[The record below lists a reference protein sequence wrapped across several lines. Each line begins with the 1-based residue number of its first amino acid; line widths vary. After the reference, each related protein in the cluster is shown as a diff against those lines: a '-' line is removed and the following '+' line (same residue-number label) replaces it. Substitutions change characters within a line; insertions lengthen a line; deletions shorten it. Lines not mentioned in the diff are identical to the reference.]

1 VKKPILIACLAV
13 ALLAGL
19 TDLAAQERGSISGV
33 VKANDGRI
41 LENATVKISGGLLG
55 QGREFT
61 TGPDGRFVF
70 SGLPPG
76 KYAFLVTQAEML
88 DFMAEV
94 IVNIDRQT
102 QVNVQMTPIGKL
114 AEEVTVIA
122 VSPIIDLKSTE
133 IASNW
138 VSEVF
143 EKLPLGR
150 SYSSLLQLA
159 PGVADNRDFAP
170 NAGGN
175 RQDNVYLYDGS
186 NITNPL
192 FGYLSTNFSDLDIQ
206 EVNIKR
212 GGISAEFGRATG
224 MVANA
229 ITKAGSNTLTGTARI
244 VLEPAAFTGKFRD
257 PSIITKYDSYLPAL
271 SLGGPV
277 IKDRLWWYVSGY
289 LPYSK
294 TTGRINNLGEVP
306 DTTSSTNEI
315 FGKVSAAPFPAHL
328 VTLSLRYRDATSK
341 KAGVGV
347 NDHPNT
353 ATDGES
359 SNLIFYGSWVWTI
372 SQSTLLEVRYDHVK
386 EDNKSVPIVGLGYQ
400 PAFDINNLDKMGY
413 FQTATGYILGG
424 ATKSGQYVGA
434 ASEYNTQNFFRDEVK
449 FVLTQYLDFSG
460 QSHLLKAGF
469 SYDDGGE
476 YLERLANGW
485 GSIIVTTYSGKKAF
499 RARYY
504 SKQPEQ
510 DSRGR
515 TYAIFL
521 QDTATIGDRLT
532 LTLGVLANRDE
543 YSAKTAG
550 ERRTFLTFDFA
561 KEIQPRLGFT
571 FILNKGVGD
580 KFYANWGRYNN
591 MDNRSISRAW
601 APIRIYR
608 NDAYFEA
615 ATGVKLADNPQ
626 ASETGKGILP
636 DLKATYTD
644 EFVIGYSRP
653 FLRNWSVEIW
663 GQYRT
668 MKHILEDYP
677 TRNRTTG
684 PSTYVGGNLDGQEVT
699 WLTYPT
705 FTAGKAYRKYKA
717 LTLQIQKQYSDN
729 WSLNAMYTLSRL
741 EGNWDLDYAV
751 GTALFY
757 ASSYLEDAPGLYV
770 DEDNRD
776 GLLSGDRTHIFK
788 LFGTWEFYKNLSLGW
803 YWRLQSGR
811 PWESR
816 GRDYYGNYYKYL
828 EKAGTRHLPTWGNFD
843 LQLAYAIPF
852 GRFRGIVEA
861 RVMNLFDTQTVMSR
875 DVRSD
880 QPTFIAPTS
889 YASPR
894 RFALTFY
901 VNF

>member
-1 VKKPILIACLAV
+1 LKKPILIVCLAV

-33 VKANDGRI
+33 VKANDGRV

-55 QGREFT
+55 AGREFT

-70 SGLPPG
+70 PALPPG
-76 KYAFLVTQAEML
+76 KYTFLVTHAEML
-88 DFMAEV
+88 DFTAEV
-94 IVNIDRQT
+94 IVSIDRQT
-102 QVNVQMTPIGKL
+102 QVNVLMTPIGKL
-114 AEEVTVIA
+114 AEEVTVVA
-122 VSPIIDLKSTE
+122 VSPIIDLRSTE

-138 VSEVF
+138 VTEVF
-143 EKLPLGR
+143 AKLPLGR

-159 PGVADNRDFAP
+159 PGVAENRDFAP

-175 RQDNVYLYDGS
+175 KQDNVYLYDGS

-192 FGYLSTNFSDLDIQ
+192 FGYLSSDFSDLDIQ

-212 GGISAEFGRATG
+212 GGISAEFGRAAG

-229 ITKAGSNTLTGTARI
+229 ITKAGSNTIAGTARL
-244 VLEPAAFTGKFRD
+244 VLSPAAFTFKFRD
-257 PSIITKYDSYLPAL
+257 PNIITKYNSYTPAL
-271 SLGGPV
+271 NLSGPIV
-277 IKDRLWWYVSGY
+277 KDRLWWYLSGY
-289 LPYSK
+289 VPYSK
-294 TTGRINNLGEVP
+294 TTGRVNNLGSVP
-306 DTTSSTNEI
+306 DTTSSTAEI
-315 FGKVSAAPFPAHL
+315 FGKVSAAPLAAHL
-328 VTLSLRYRDATSK
+328 VTLSLRYRDVNSK

-353 ATDGES
+353 ATDYEG

-372 SQSTLLEVRYDHVK
+372 SQTALLEVRYDHVR
-386 EDNKSVPIVGLGYQ
+386 ENNKSVPIVALGYQ
-400 PAFDINNLDKMGY
+400 PAFDVKNLDKMGY

-434 ASEYNTQNFFRDEVK
+434 ASEYNTQDFFRDEVK
-449 FVLTQYLDFSG
+449 LVLTKYLDFSG

-469 SYDDGGE
+469 SFDDGGE
-476 YLERLANGW
+476 KLERLANGW
-485 GSIIVTTYSGKKAF
+485 GSLIVTTYNKKPAF

-504 SKQPEQ
+504 SEQPVQ

-515 TYAIFL
+515 TYALFL

-532 LTLGVLANRDE
+532 LTLGLLANRDE
-543 YSAKTAG
+543 YSSMTDK
-550 ERRTFLTFDFA
+550 RRTFLKFDFG

-571 FILNKGVGD
+571 FVLDKGVGD

-608 NDAYFEA
+608 NDAYFDA
-615 ATGVKLADNPQ
+615 VTGVKLVDTPQ

-644 EFVIGYSRP
+644 EFVVGYSRP
-653 FLRNWSVEIW
+653 FLRNWSVELW

-668 MKHILEDYP
+668 MKHILEDFP
-677 TRNRTTG
+677 TRFRDTS
-684 PSTYVGGNLDGQEVT
+684 PSTYVGGNLDGQDVT

-717 LTLQIQKQYSDN
+717 LTLQVQKQYSDN
-729 WSLNAMYTLSRL
+729 WSLNAMYTWSRL
-741 EGNWDLDYAV
+741 EGNWDLDYAS

-770 DEDNRD
+770 SEPNRD
-776 GLLSGDRTHIFK
+776 GRLSGDRPHVFK
-788 LFGTWEFYKNLSLGW
+788 LFGTWEFYKNLSVGW
-803 YWRLQSGR
+803 YWRVQSGA
-811 PWESR
+811 PWEKR
-816 GRDYYGNYYKYL
+816 GRDYYGNYYRYL
-828 EKAGTRHLPTWGNFD
+828 EKAGTNSLATWGNFD
-843 LQLAYAIPF
+843 LQFAYTIPI

-861 RVMNLFDTQTVMSR
+861 RMMNLLNTQTVMSR
-875 DVRSD
+875 DIRGD
-880 QPTFIAPTS
+880 QPTFLAPMS

-894 RFALTFY
+894 KFALTFY
-901 VNF
+901 FSF

>member
-1 VKKPILIACLAV
+1 MKKPILIACLAV

-19 TDLAAQERGSISGV
+19 TDLAAQERGSIGGV

-76 KYAFLVTQAEML
+76 KYTFLVTHAEML
-88 DFMAEV
+88 DFTAEV
-94 IVNIDRQT
+94 IVSIDRQT
-102 QVNVQMTPIGKL
+102 QVNVPMTPIGKL
-114 AEEVTVIA
+114 AEEVTVVA

-138 VSEVF
+138 VKEVF

-150 SYSSLLQLA
+150 SYASLLQLA

-192 FGYLSTNFSDLDIQ
+192 FGYLSTNFSDMDIQ

-212 GGISAEFGRATG
+212 GGISAEFGRAAG

-229 ITKAGSNTLTGTARI
+229 ITKTGSNTLSGTARL

-257 PSIITKYDSYLPAL
+257 PNIITKYNSYVPAL

-277 IKDRLWWYVSGY
+277 LKDRLWWYVSGY
-289 LPYSK
+289 MPYSS
-294 TTGRINNLGEVP
+294 TTGRVNNLGAVP
-306 DTTSSTNEI
+306 NTTSSTSEI
-315 FGKVSAAPFPAHL
+315 FGKVSAAPLPAHL
-328 VTLSLRYRDATSK
+328 VTLSLRYRDVSSK

-353 ATDGES
+353 ATDSEGN
-359 SNLIFYGSWVWTI
+359 NLIFYGSWVWTI

-386 EDNKSVPIVGLGYQ
+386 EDNKSVPIVALGYQ
-400 PAFDINNLDKMGY
+400 PAFDVKNLDKMGY

-434 ASEYNTQNFFRDEVK
+434 ASEYNTQNFFRDELK

-476 YLERLANGW
+476 FLERLANGW

-499 RARYY
+499 RGRYY
-504 SKQPEQ
+504 SEQPVQ

-521 QDTATIGDRLT
+521 QDTASIGDRLT

-543 YSAKTAG
+543 YSSKTG
-550 ERRTFLTFDFA
+550 SERKTFMKFDFA
-561 KEIQPRLGFT
+561 KEIQPRIGFT
-571 FILNKGVGD
+571 FVLDKGVGD
-580 KFYANWGRYNN
+580 KVYANWGRYNN

-608 NDAYFEA
+608 NDAYFDA
-615 ATGVKLADNPQ
+615 VTGVKLADTPQ

-644 EFVIGYSRP
+644 EIIVGYSRP
-653 FLRNWSVEIW
+653 FLRDWSVELW

-677 TRNRTTG
+677 TRNRTTS

-705 FTAGKAYRKYKA
+705 FTAGKAYRNYKA
-717 LTLQIQKQYSDN
+717 FTLQVQKQYSDN
-729 WSLNAMYTLSRL
+729 WSINAMYTWSRL
-741 EGNWDLDYAV
+741 EGNWDLDYQA

-776 GLLSGDRTHIFK
+776 GLLSGDRTHVVK
-788 LFGTWEFYKNLSLGW
+788 VFGTWEFYKNLSVGW

-861 RVMNLFDTQTVMSR
+861 RVMNLFDTQTVMGR

-880 QPTFIAPTS
+880 QPTFIAPNS

-901 VNF
+901 FSF